1 MGTPTASLEEDIR
14 QAQLL
19 HHQGQHEQE
28 ERLRMLCFLFR
39 AQLLHHQGQHE
50 QAQSLYRSVLERNPL
65 SYPILCL
72 LGDSLVASGNE
83 PEALAHYERAMKLNP
98 GHALACTRADTLRFR
113 KTWGPMPTP
122 LPRHHYA
129 PCLQMSTLG
138 ANGRFGNQLFQYAFA
153 RRYAETHGLELAVS
167 DWIGRDLFELYDA
180 LPDSLLPTVGEN
192 TLQPDAF
199 TLMADP
205 VPSPQLMDRDL
216 NGYFMPHTSKWCP
229 HNDAFRSWFQPGT
242 RIKPG
247 LDGIV
252 ARLRS
257 NGRTLVAL
265 HLRRGD
271 FGYSDFWVAPNS
283 WYLRALDV
291 IWPTLD
297 QPVLYI
303 ATDDPATR
311 QAFSRFNPIK
321 ADPQSFSLAVPDY
334 FIDHYIL
341 SKADLLMISNSTFS
355 FTAAMLNKGAQAT
368 FRPDPATQSM
378 VAFSPWNA
386 PVGLSAKETV
396 EPVLPVLQ
404 KFIEQLVQ
412 AQDTVMHYGRFC
424 APWTNAV
431 RATRPALRVF
441 ELEASEP
448 LDAARTQLGL
458 NHIQHLAIDDT
469 AYLPA
474 FLAGAAK
481 TLHFA
486 RIDFV
491 HITVRPGSANLE
503 ALTQLQAA
511 GFRLFVLADAGVY
524 PVQPTPV
531 DVVTGVLAINERIVP
546 FLLKQESKEMID
558 IAQQCAKHSITPR
571 GVIHVGAHEGKE
583 VGSYEDMGSTHVLYI
598 EANPSVYERLQA
610 NIESRDNKRAKISML
625 NRAVSD
631 APGTLELHLAS
642 FDQSSSLLPMG
653 LHREIYPQVQPSG
666 RISVQASRLDDVM
679 VEQGLALTDFNILN
693 IDVQGAEAMVLRGA
707 PEVLAH
713 VEAVNVKIN
722 FAELY
727 QGGAMIEDVEGIM
740 QAAGFHRV
748 ALSCPYHPTW
758 GDALYVKQRTA

>member
-14 QAQLL
+14 Q
-19 HHQGQHEQE
+19 
-28 ERLRMLCFLFR
+28 

-65 SYPILCL
+65 SSPILCL

-113 KTWGPMPTP
+113 KTWGPTPTP

-386 PVGLSAKETV
+386 PVFLSAKETV

-524 PVQPTPV
+524 PFQPTPV

-546 FLLKQESKEMID
+546 FLLKQESK
-558 IAQQCAKHSITPR
+558 
-571 GVIHVGAHEGKE
+571 
-583 VGSYEDMGSTHVLYI
+583 
-598 EANPSVYERLQA
+598 
-610 NIESRDNKRAKISML
+610 
-625 NRAVSD
+625 
-631 APGTLELHLAS
+631 
-642 FDQSSSLLPMG
+642 
-653 LHREIYPQVQPSG
+653 
-666 RISVQASRLDDVM
+666 
-679 VEQGLALTDFNILN
+679 
-693 IDVQGAEAMVLRGA
+693 
-707 PEVLAH
+707 
-713 VEAVNVKIN
+713 
-722 FAELY
+722 
-727 QGGAMIEDVEGIM
+727 
-740 QAAGFHRV
+740 
-748 ALSCPYHPTW
+748 
-758 GDALYVKQRTA
+758 